1 MKNSSPKKKKIPE
14 RRCTGCGET
23 FPKKDLIRVVR
34 SPDGEVS
41 LDFTGKKS
49 GRGAYICPKSSCFK
63 KARKQGRIARSLEV
77 ELSDEL
83 YDILEHEVKVSEA
96 EAAEKID

>member
-1 MKNSSPKKKKIPE
+1 MKNGNQKVKRVPE
-14 RRCTGCGET
+14 RRCTGCGES

-34 SPDGEVS
+34 SPEGEVS

-49 GRGAYICPKSSCFK
+49 GRGAYICPKSACFK

-77 ELSDEL
+77 EISEEI
-83 YDILEHEVKVSEA
+83 YEALEREVALAESEN
-96 EAAEKID
+96 DD